1 MLVTVS
7 IVSSLVALST
17 AHVVR
22 HAHAHG
28 EAHVEERGLP
38 ASAWYHEDPGHP
50 VHLLFKRDAAS
61 TDGQT
66 YAAVGSDRE
75 SYPLTDI
82 SPLSFLSLLI
92 CSFTY
97 LLNRMERPVE
107 GNAPLQRP
115 TPQGVVR
122 CPRCR
127 RRCR

>member
-38 ASAWYHEDPGHP
+38 ASAWYHEDPEHP

-75 SYPLTDI
+75 SSLLIDI
-82 SPLSFLSLLI
+82 NPLSSLSFLI

-97 LLNRMERPVE
+97 SFEQN
-107 GNAPLQRP
+107 G
-115 TPQGVVR
+115 TPSGR
-122 CPRCR
+122 KRSPPRTNSPR
-127 RRCR
+127 NGSMP